1 MDIKNLP
8 VSANRDFPQVTIQGE
23 NRLWANILQNLY
35 ADCDSETSGILQ
47 YVYQSY
53 VTRPMEEDIAN
64 ILEKIAM
71 VEMRHHEQL
80 GNTIVKLGGNPYY
93 VNSRKMPFRISCV
106 SPTRNLKEMLRVDIK
121 GEEEGILAYDR
132 AINMIENESIKA
144 LLERIKE
151 DEIIHKNTLQTIYE
165 YISFYK

>member
-8 VSANRDFPQVTIQGE
+8 TSANTDFPTVVVEKE
-23 NRLWANILQNLY
+23 NKKWANILQNLY
-35 ADCDSETSGILQ
+35 AGCDSETSGILQ

-53 VTRPMEEDIAN
+53 ITRPMEEDIAD

-71 VEMRHHEQL
+71 VEMTHHEEL
-80 GNTIVKLGGNPYY
+80 GSTIVKLGGNPYY
-93 VNSRKMPFRISCV
+93 VNSKNMPFRIGCV
-106 SPTRNLKEMLRVDIK
+106 SPARNLKEMLRVDIK
-121 GEEEGILAYDR
+121 GEEEGIMSYEK
-132 AINMIENESIKA
+132 AIKEIDNESIKA

-151 DEIIHKNTLQTIYE
+151 DEIIHKNTLQSIYD